1 MAEIPGMIRPSVQS
15 LPQIGDRMTFLYFEH
30 CKLSRA
36 DSAIT
41 VTDEKGIIHV
51 PAAAISVLMLGPGTD
66 VTHRA
71 MELIGD
77 TGVSVIWVGEHG
89 VRYYT
94 GGCALTGSSRLLVKQ
109 AALVTNQ
116 RCFAPAEPERAAPDE
131 AMVRQWP
138 AKEEKKKP
146 LPREKSGQ
154 GNKAENYSSSLRTA
168 MKASWGTST
177 LPS

>member
-71 MELIGD
+71 MEVFLGFKI
-77 TGVSVIWVGEHG
+77 IIC
-89 VRYYT
+89 YI
-94 GGCALTGSSRLLVKQ
+94 
-109 AALVTNQ
+109 
-116 RCFAPAEPERAAPDE
+116 
-131 AMVRQWP
+131 
-138 AKEEKKKP
+138 
-146 LPREKSGQ
+146 
-154 GNKAENYSSSLRTA
+154 
-168 MKASWGTST
+168 
-177 LPS
+177 